1 MNDVSTVQS
10 VAAST
15 PAESGGGAKRI
26 LAAVGPFL
34 ALAFVVILFSALKPA
49 TFLTGPNLQT
59 MLVQT
64 AVVAAGALGM
74 TLIIVS
80 GGIDLSVGSTIALV
94 TVAIAQILHAT
105 PHLGPASPFLAST
118 GGLLVAA
125 IAGAFIGLLI
135 TALRLPPFIVT
146 LATWGAYRGIAKG
159 LANETMVNPYD
170 TPPDTPNW
178 LLSLLSQLPEGQSWR
193 LFPTG
198 VWLVILLSIATTL
211 LLRYTRFGRHI
222 YAVGSNEQTA
232 RLCGVSVPTT
242 KILVYT
248 LGTLLAGVAG
258 ILQFSY
264 LNVGDPT
271 TATGME
277 LSIIAAVVIGGA
289 SLSGG
294 HGSVLGSLIG
304 AVIMTVVA
312 NGCVQLGISNWVQEI
327 LTGAI
332 ILAAVMVDR
341 LRTGRA

>member
-1 MNDVSTVQS
+1 M
-10 VAAST
+10 
-15 PAESGGGAKRI
+15 KRV
-26 LAAVGPFL
+26 LATLGPFF
-34 ALAFVVILFSALKPA
+34 ALAFVLILFAALKPS

-94 TVAIAQILHAT
+94 TVAIAQILRSS
-105 PHLGPASPFLAST
+105 PHLGPAAPFLASA

-125 IAGAFIGLLI
+125 LAGAFIGLLV
-135 TALRLPPFIVT
+135 TGLKLPPFIVT
-146 LATWGAYRGIAKG
+146 LATWGAYRGLAKA

-170 TPPDTPNW
+170 TPPDPPNW
-178 LLSLLSQLPEGQSWR
+178 LLSLLSQLPDGQSWR
-193 LFPTG
+193 LVPNG
-198 VWLVILLSIATTL
+198 VWLVILLAVATTL

-232 RLCGVSVPTT
+232 RLCGVSVNTT

-248 LGTLLAGVAG
+248 LGALLAGVAG

-271 TATGME
+271 TAMGME

-304 AVIMTVVA
+304 AMIMTVVA
-312 NGCVQLGISNWVQEI
+312 NGCVQLGISNSYQEI
-327 LTGAI
+327 LTGGI

-341 LRTGRA
+341 LRTRQA